1 MEIMTDSNIIVSAIL
16 FPNSTVSKVFDYIL
30 DNNTLVLCDYIIKEV
45 ENVFLEK
52 FPHRISEMKTFM
64 GRIKYKK
71 FELEEKNN
79 SEYPR
84 IRDVNDFPVLVM
96 AIESNVDLLITGD
109 KDFDEVTVDR
119 PRIMKP
125 RKFIDEYIK

>member
-1 MEIMTDSNIIVSAIL
+1 MTDSNIIVSAIL
-16 FPNSTVSKVFDYIL
+16 FPNSIVSKVFNHIL

-52 FPHRISEMKTFM
+52 FPHRVNEMKTFI
-64 GRIKYKK
+64 GRIKYRKFVLEKK
-71 FELEEKNN
+71 
-79 SEYPR
+79 SVSIYPK
-84 IRDVNDFPVLVM
+84 IRDINDFPVLVM

-109 KDFDEVTVDR
+109 KDFDGITIDR

-125 RKFIDEYIK
+125 RKYIDEYMN

>member
-1 MEIMTDSNIIVSAIL
+1 MTDSNIIVSAIL
-16 FPNSTVSKVFDYIL
+16 FPNSIVSKVFNHIL

-52 FPHRISEMKTFM
+52 FPHRVSEMKTFI
-64 GRIKYKK
+64 GRIKYRKFGSEKK
-71 FELEEKNN
+71 
-79 SEYPR
+79 SISIYPK
-84 IRDVNDFPVLVM
+84 IRDINDFPVLVM

-109 KDFDEVTVDR
+109 KDFDGITIDR

-125 RKFIDEYIK
+125 RKYIDEYMN

>member
-16 FPNSTVSKVFDYIL
+16 FPNSIVSKVFNHIL

-52 FPHRISEMKTFM
+52 FPHRVNEMKTFI
-64 GRIKYKK
+64 GRIKYRKFVLEKK
-71 FELEEKNN
+71 
-79 SEYPR
+79 SVSIYPK
-84 IRDVNDFPVLVM
+84 IRDINDFPVLVM

-109 KDFDEVTVDR
+109 KDFDGITIDR

-125 RKFIDEYIK
+125 RKYIDEYMN

>member
-16 FPNSTVSKVFDYIL
+16 FPNSTVSKVFDYVL

-52 FPHRISEMKTFM
+52 FSHRISEMKTFM

-71 FELEEKNN
+71 FELEKK
-79 SEYPR
+79 S
-84 IRDVNDFPVLVM
+84 I
-96 AIESNVDLLITGD
+96 S
-109 KDFDEVTVDR
+109 
-119 PRIMKP
+119 
-125 RKFIDEYIK
+125 